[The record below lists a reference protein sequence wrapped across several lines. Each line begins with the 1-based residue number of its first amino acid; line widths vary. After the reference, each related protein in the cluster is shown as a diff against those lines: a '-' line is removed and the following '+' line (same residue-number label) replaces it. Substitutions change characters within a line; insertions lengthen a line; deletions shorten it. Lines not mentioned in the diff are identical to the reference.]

1 MSLSRRHLLAS
12 GLVLGGTGVLA
23 ACSSQAS
30 GPLTIGLTY
39 TPNIQFAPF
48 YMAKK
53 DSKYASGVNL
63 RHHGA
68 QEGLFD
74 ALLSGKEQLVV
85 AGADEAVVAASNGSD
100 LVVVGGYYQSYP
112 ACLIVPEGSAIK
124 APADLKGKT
133 VGTPGRKGETWYALQ
148 LAMSTASLTGVDLT
162 IQDIGYTQQAA
173 LVGGKV
179 DAASATPT
187 TTRSRS
193 ARPAPP
199 CVPSR
204 SPTGSPS
211 WASRW

>member
-53 DSKYASGVNL
+53 DSRYASGVNL

-148 LAMSTASLTGVDLT
+148 LAMDTASLSESDLT
-162 IQDIGYTQQAA
+162 IQDIGYTQ
-173 LVGGKV
+173 
-179 DAASATPT
+179 
-187 TTRSRS
+187 
-193 ARPAPP
+193 
-199 CVPSR
+199 
-204 SPTGSPS
+204 
-211 WASRW
+211 